1 VLLGL
6 LALQLAL
13 GIGAYLARFSP
24 IWIPGEQL
32 TMLVLPV
39 IHRLVAGLLLALA
52 VVLAVRLCGAAP
64 GAAVDR
70 PRPAASFARGG
81 AHA

>member
-1 VLLGL
+1 
-6 LALQLAL
+6 
-13 GIGAYLARFSP
+13 
-24 IWIPGEQL
+24 
-32 TMLVLPV
+32 MLVLPV
-39 IHRLVAGLLLALA
+39 FHRLVAGLLLALA

-70 PRPAASFARGG
+70 PRPAATFARGG